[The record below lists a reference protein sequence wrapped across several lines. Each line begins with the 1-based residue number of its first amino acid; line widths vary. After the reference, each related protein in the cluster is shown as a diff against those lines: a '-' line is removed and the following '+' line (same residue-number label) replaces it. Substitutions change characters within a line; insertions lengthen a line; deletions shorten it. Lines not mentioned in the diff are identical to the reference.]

1 MSDAKIIIN
10 RAPVFT
16 LWAAV
21 VAQRLGFGEDEALS
35 LGKAV
40 AGLNAQTKG
49 RMLGIYQPG
58 KTPHGGAP
66 KKTGLGEE
74 FWVELCGRPVPAK
87 NTEAGVRAVARDVPI
102 DADKARA
109 YVQSKF
115 GEALDAVRAAMA
127 ELAGSYP
134 PESLADCAYELYERF
149 RPEIPKGKRG
159 WGAKGGLDLDV
170 IRSLKA
176 KSA

>member
-1 MSDAKIIIN
+1 MEYAVSQTRITIN

-58 KTPHGGAP
+58 KTPHGGPP

-74 FWVELCGRPVPAK
+74 F
-87 NTEAGVRAVARDVPI
+87 
-102 DADKARA
+102 
-109 YVQSKF
+109 
-115 GEALDAVRAAMA
+115 
-127 ELAGSYP
+127 
-134 PESLADCAYELYERF
+134 
-149 RPEIPKGKRG
+149 
-159 WGAKGGLDLDV
+159 
-170 IRSLKA
+170 
-176 KSA
+176 